1 MAKIIIEL
9 DFEDKPRAVLNIVKG
24 AIYEQLKEV
33 ALKGGMPEENIKIRI
48 EE

>member
-24 AIYEQLKEV
+24 AIHEQLKEMG
-33 ALKGGMPEENIKIRI
+33 KQTGMKEENITIRI
-48 EE
+48 ED